1 MEKLTQWLTDR
12 FQHPLSLL
20 FFILGALLILI
31 GITTGLEVPV
41 LKQLASDANFRWVS
55 LAIGLVF
62 VLLSVLIYYRPPKS
76 TKVTYPVPLSSAV
89 SAEGMSKFSVRKSLL
104 SDSQGHILSFFEKES
119 LDRGFNRFIQQNTLE
134 DRFAQYGKA
143 ELFYRLEYLRL
154 NGFLEGQALGKD
166 MHGIDRF
173 LYRLSSAYAEELGV
187 PNTPYRQRVQSTP
200 LDDQ

>member
-1 MEKLTQWLTDR
+1 MEKLAQWLAER

-31 GITTGLEVPV
+31 GVTTGLEVPL
-41 LKQLASDANFRWVS
+41 LKQLAPDVDFRWVS

-62 VLLSVLIYYRPPKS
+62 ALLSVLIYYRPPKS
-76 TKVTYPVPLSSAV
+76 TKVSHTVPLSSAV
-89 SAEGMSKFSVRKSLL
+89 SDEAMSKFSVRKSLL

-119 LDRGFNRFIQQNTLE
+119 LDRSFNSYIDQTTLE
-134 DRFAQYGKA
+134 GRFAQYGKA

-154 NGFLEGQALGKD
+154 IGFLEGQALGKD
-166 MHGIDRF
+166 IYGIDRF

-187 PNTPYRQRVQSTP
+187 PNTPHRQRIQSAP
-200 LDDQ
+200 L